1 MTSKESPLV
10 SSLEKILSQPVFQ
23 KAIAKALA
31 ESLASTFED
40 IQQDRADLADHMAQA
55 ATPSA
60 LQTGISHTIVRGT
73 GNRYWDGTRV
83 EILAVCGKTKKCKI
97 RKVYG
102 GEITW
107 TDCDAVE
114 PPDFG
119 DSKEVSPSKRYREP
133 TLEDLANGPVC
144 CEVRDWDSEQWKDRQ
159 LIQIHKSG
167 PFRFLCKN
175 EPYDNPLNW
184 NQCRIELPK
193 QSLTPKP
200 PVGLRF
206 RDWPS
211 DSQESST
218 PEPPDGWRFLEFGEV
233 LRKGDNRY
241 KNFVYWDLERG
252 HVGDLVSD
260 SFNTGFIRRN
270 RFEVGEKV
278 IDCRTGAVS
287 TVQHTDKQY
296 PIVFLE
302 GVTNGVE
309 SKHLAP
315 YIEDSK

>member
-1 MTSKESPLV
+1 MSDAVNKPSHYNQGSIECIEAMKIVLTPEEFRGYLKGNVFKYLWR
-10 SSLEKILSQPVFQ
+10 EKDKNGI
-23 KAIAKALA
+23 
-31 ESLASTFED
+31 ED
-40 IQQDRADLADHMAQA
+40 IRKGKSYFDRLIDLVDESEQQKSADLQSLPAMPIDGRRNSDKI
-55 ATPSA
+55 PEGYRKLKDSSEEPRK
-60 LQTGISHTIVRGT
+60 LGDLRWSISQK
-73 GNRYWDGTRV
+73 RYV
-83 EILAVCGKTKKCKI
+83 EIGEEEIGYANRDNWSAC
-97 RKVYG
+97 RKV
-102 GEITW
+102 
-107 TDCDAVE
+107 E
-114 PPDFG
+114 P
-119 DSKEVSPSKRYREP
+119 V
-133 TLEDLANGPVC
+133 V
-144 CEVRDWDSEQWKDRQ
+144 
-159 LIQIHKSG
+159 
-167 PFRFLCKN
+167 
-175 EPYDNPLNW
+175 
-184 NQCRIELPK
+184 K
-193 QSLTPKP
+193 QSLTTEP

-206 RDWPS
+206 RHWPS

-315 YIEDSK
+315 YIEATE